1 MTEAE
6 LRRHEWRC
14 AQGHSEDCG
23 HERRVTP
30 SGVLLAVICLSSVGA
45 TILLVRLGWMVF
57 G

>member
-30 SGVLLAVICLSSVGA
+30 SGVLLAVICLGSVGA